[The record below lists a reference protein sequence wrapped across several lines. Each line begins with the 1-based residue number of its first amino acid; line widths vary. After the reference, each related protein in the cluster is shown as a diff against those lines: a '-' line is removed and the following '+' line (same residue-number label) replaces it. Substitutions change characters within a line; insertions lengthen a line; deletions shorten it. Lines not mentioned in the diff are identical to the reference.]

1 MICRSE
7 KVYVQ
12 TLILTSYV
20 KSATQVKIDEVPL
33 ANSKARKAGGV
44 ILKNVEMIEDL
55 VKYAREGV
63 PSGV

>member
-44 ILKNVEMIEDL
+44 ILKKVEMIEDL